1 MQLVRHA
8 GLAAARRQA
17 ADGSSTAAATSE
29 QQQQDSAATST
40 STSWPHSDAARTCIA
55 RLSYSAVSYH
65 WRGLGQPDWH
75 AVLSGT
81 EAALVEAVAALAV
94 TLERLAAAART
105 AAEAI
110 LGSTAA
116 AAAASG
122 PMALQLLRKLSQ
134 RGVLSRH
141 PAGDALR
148 EECEAALGAC
158 VFGSAA
164 VAAVQLA
171 GLLVELQVGSGCGRA
186 VMWAGAPT
194 GRRLRWGG
202 SWKEES
208 TVGQDTW
215 APAVLEWTDS
225 CNGPP
230 STPCLQQD

>member
-17 ADGSSTAAATSE
+17 ADGPGTAAAASE
-29 QQQQDSAATST
+29 QQQQEGAAAASTCTST
-40 STSWPHSDAARTCIA
+40 PWPHTDAARSCIA

-81 EAALVEAVAALAV
+81 EAALVEAVAALAA

-134 RGVLSRH
+134 RGVLARH
-141 PAGDALR
+141 PAGDVLR

-158 VFGSAA
+158 SFGGSA

-171 GLLVELQVGSGCGRA
+171 GLLVELQVGTGCWRA
-186 VMWAGAPT
+186 VVWAKALT
-194 GRRLRWGG
+194 GGGVRWGCC
-202 SWKEES
+202 WKE
-208 TVGQDTW
+208 
-215 APAVLEWTDS
+215 
-225 CNGPP
+225 
-230 STPCLQQD
+230 